1 MTKLASI
8 LGREA
13 YLGFYV
19 GGVPPFSKNIG
30 NGPIKMAPSGKKIN

>member
-1 MTKLASI
+1 MTKHASI

-19 GGVPPFSKNIG
+19 RGVPHFPKILAIG
-30 NGPIKMAPSGKKIN
+30 QSNGFF

>member
-1 MTKLASI
+1 MTKPASI

-19 GGVPPFSKNIG
+19 GGVPHFPKILAMDQS
-30 NGPIKMAPSGKKIN
+30 NGSF

>member
-1 MTKLASI
+1 MTKTTSI

-19 GGVPPFSKNIG
+19 EGVPHFSKILAMGQSND
-30 NGPIKMAPSGKKIN
+30 SFW